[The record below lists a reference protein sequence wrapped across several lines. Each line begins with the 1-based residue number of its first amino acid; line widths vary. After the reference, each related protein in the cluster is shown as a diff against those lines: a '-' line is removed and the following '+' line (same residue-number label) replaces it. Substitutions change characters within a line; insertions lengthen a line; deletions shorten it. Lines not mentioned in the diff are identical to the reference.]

1 MQEMGKYN
9 SVVCL
14 EEEEN
19 QIWVN
24 TRSLYY
30 KGTEVTGIL
39 IQTSQLIAFTRDNEG
54 LYNRLAFFIF

>member
-14 EEEEN
+14 EEEN

-39 IQTSQLIAFTRDNEG
+39 IQTSQLIAFTRDHEG
-54 LYNRLAFFIF
+54 LYNRLASFIF